1 MSKIKNWQQIKKISE
16 DLIKTGK
23 KIVFTN
29 GCFDVLHAGHITYIR
44 EAKALGDILMIGLNS
59 DKSVKRLKGKNRP
72 VNDQQSRSLL
82 LSELESIDY
91 IIVFEEDTPYDL
103 INCIKPNIL
112 VKGGDWKV
120 HEIVGSDI
128 VIGNGGFIKSLKFV
142 EGYSSTN
149 IINRMKNGK

>member
-120 HEIVGSDI
+120 NEIVGSDI
-128 VIGNGGFIKSLKFV
+128 VIGNGGLVRSLKFV
-142 EGYSSTN
+142 EGHSSTN